1 MNSIKIDIDDFRS
14 FRHPLQSFFL
24 ERRDMNTLNP
34 SLDTADPVLYETG
47 QGSELNEIFLI
58 LALVAFLALLIME
71 GLKPYRKFSPKVV
84 KDSVVTNTSAFLF
97 NNVILTALR
106 ASSLFFVAQQF
117 SGHGLLSDWS
127 NGPVKWLASFL
138 LFDLAIY
145 AWHYASHKS
154 EFLWRFHKIHHSDKT
169 VNVTTGFRFHVFD
182 LFLEILYK
190 CLFVMIIG
198 VNAYVVLA
206 IEAIELA
213 FIFFHHSNLA
223 FENEATLSRYII
235 TPALHRTHHSAQRS
249 EHDSNY
255 GIVFAFW
262 DRFFKTRKELVPA
275 KLGLDV
281 IEAENLI
288 QLFFLAFITENQIRK
303 LLGIVPKGKK

>member
-1 MNSIKIDIDDFRS
+1 MGFNE
-14 FRHPLQSFFL
+14 FFL
-24 ERRDMNTLNP
+24 II
-34 SLDTADPVLYETG
+34 A
-47 QGSELNEIFLI
+47 LI
-58 LALVAFLALLIME
+58 AFFALLVME
-71 GLKPYRKFSPKVV
+71 GLKPYRRFDRFVV
-84 KDSVVTNTSAFLF
+84 KHSVVTNTSAFLF
-97 NNVILTALR
+97 NNLILTALK

-117 SGHGLLSDWS
+117 ASYGLLSNWPD
-127 NGPVKWLASFL
+127 GPIKWVFSFL

-145 AWHYASHKS
+145 GYHYASHKF

-190 CLFVMIIG
+190 CAFVIVIG
-198 VNAYVVLA
+198 VDAYLVLA

-223 FENEATLSRYII
+223 FDNEATLSRYVI
-235 TPALHRTHHSAQRS
+235 TPALHRTHHSALRS

-262 DRFFKTRKELVPA
+262 DMLFGTRKKIVPK
-275 KLGLDV
+275 KLGLDI
-281 IEAENLI
+281 IEADNFI
-288 QLFFLAFITENQIRK
+288 QLFFLAFITENHVRK
-303 LLGIVPKGKK
+303 LLRIIPKGKR